1 MCIAVIG
8 GMDRLERDY
17 INEAEKFGIRLKVYT
32 KPETNITSKIKNV
45 DWLVIFTNKVSHRA
59 KKEAMGIAKSR
70 NIPVLMCHSC
80 GICTMRDCLN
90 CISEKNSLQQK
101 AIKNRED

>member
-32 KPETNITSKIKNV
+32 NPETNFISKIKNV
-45 DWLVIFTNKVSHRA
+45 DALIIFTNKVSHRA
-59 KKEAMGIAKSR
+59 KNEAMSIAKSR
-70 NIPVLMCHSC
+70 NIPVLMHHSC
-80 GICTMRDCLN
+80 GICTLRDCLGCLLN
-90 CISEKNSLQQK
+90 KIGLEKKSNV
-101 AIKNRED
+101 